1 MMDQNNMT
9 IFYNL
14 YKYRISTL
22 TKDIEQTD
30 NILKYFDKVS
40 NVYFENIEYDKYRE
54 YIGDKSLKNHGATI
68 FFNKA
73 FFPERE
79 IVPDTIQGKT
89 YISRYIKKGLPLF
102 YNEDDMK
109 IYNSILYDIGNMT
122 NENAEF
128 YDFYHIED
136 YDNIDYEYW
145 LIRMVNN
152 ICKDLNMNF
161 NIFNRNIEPDHS
173 KLLKIMATS
182 REDLIKRYS
191 GEVIDESIVLMN
203 KKKRKEV

>member
-1 MMDQNNMT
+1 MIDLKGMT

-22 TKDIEQTD
+22 TKDIERTD
-30 NILKYFDKVS
+30 NIFKYFDKVS
-40 NVYFENIEYDKYRE
+40 NVYFENIKYDKYRE
-54 YIGDKSLKNHGATI
+54 YIGDKNLKNYGATI

-73 FFPERE
+73 LFPEKE
-79 IVPDTIQGKT
+79 IVPDTIQGET

-102 YNEDDMK
+102 YNEEDMK

-122 NENAEF
+122 NENPNY
-128 YDFYHIED
+128 YDFYHVEN

-145 LIRMVNN
+145 LIRIVNN

-161 NIFNRNIEPDHS
+161 SIFNRNIEPDHS
-173 KLLKIMATS
+173 KLLKIMAAPMK
-182 REDLIKRYS
+182 DLIKRYS
-191 GEVIDESIVLMN
+191 GEAIDENIILID
-203 KKKRKEV
+203 KKKRREV